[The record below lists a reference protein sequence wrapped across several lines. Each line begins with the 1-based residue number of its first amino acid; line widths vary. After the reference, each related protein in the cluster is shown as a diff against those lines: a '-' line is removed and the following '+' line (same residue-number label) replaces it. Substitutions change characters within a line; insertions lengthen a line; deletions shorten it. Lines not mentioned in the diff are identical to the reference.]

1 MCVNKMFTGDEPEK
15 VKKSIVGDIDSYELL
30 LTRKINR
37 AWPSL
42 RRESERDPSTCYMG
56 RDAERHPS

>member
-30 LTRKINR
+30 LTRKKKQSMAKFATRKR
-37 AWPSL
+37 A
-42 RRESERDPSTCYMG
+42 
-56 RDAERHPS
+56 